1 MAIETKTYDTPPK
14 ATAADSGS
22 VTATAQN
29 IVDKGADAYEKAEQV
44 VGEAYGKAEHVV
56 GEVYDKTTQ
65 KVNETYEKA
74 KSYSDENPGK
84 TIFIALGIGVG
95 IGLLLGAGS
104 SHRSI
109 TGRIA
114 QPVVN
119 ALSEIA
125 HDFLR

>member
-1 MAIETKTYDTPPK
+1 MAIETTNDQM
-14 ATAADSGS
+14 AAD

-29 IVDKGADAYEKAEQV
+29 VLDKGTEAYVKAEQA
-44 VGEAYGKAEHVV
+44 VGEAYE
-56 GEVYDKTTQ
+56 KTTQ

-74 KSYSDENPGK
+74 KHYSDENPGK
-84 TIFIALGIGVG
+84 TILIALGIGVG
-95 IGLLLGAGS
+95 IGLLLSAGS
-104 SHRSI
+104 SHRSF

-125 HDFLR
+125 RDFLR